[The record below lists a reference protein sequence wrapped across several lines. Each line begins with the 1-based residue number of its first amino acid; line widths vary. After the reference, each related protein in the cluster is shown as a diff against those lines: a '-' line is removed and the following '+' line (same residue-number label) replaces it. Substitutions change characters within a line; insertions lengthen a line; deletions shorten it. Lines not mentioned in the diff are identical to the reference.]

1 MATVKIVLTT
11 DIKALTKNIEL
22 VAKRADSLQN
32 DIQTVAVSC
41 LKVIEAHSNMTP
53 LNDLID
59 KLPQGVRKS
68 ALVEWAL
75 AYGNVRLLERGNPL
89 DEDKIAKGQTF
100 ALERNKLDFNEID
113 AMANKWWTFKPEKDL
128 LESFDLAKFTAQ
140 LIKRY
145 NKAQKDGATIE
156 GLADARTN
164 LMALLQSVDTLEEK
178 L

>member
-11 DIKALTKNIEL
+11 DVKTLTKHIEL

-41 LKVIEAHSNMTP
+41 LKVIAEHGNTMP
-53 LNDLID
+53 LNDLVS
-59 KLPQGVRKS
+59 KLPQGIRKS

-75 AYGNVRLLERGNPL
+75 AHGQVRLLERGNAL

-100 ALERNKLDFNEID
+100 AYQRDKLEFNEID
-113 AMANKWWTFKPEKDL
+113 AMASKWWTFKPEKDL
-128 LESFDLAKFTAQ
+128 LDSFDLAKFTAQ

-164 LMALLQSVDTLEEK
+164 LVALLQSVDTLEEK